1 MRSVARGAAARAAG
15 KPMTR
20 PKARMCV
27 LGVDPAAAG
36 PTGYAVLESDGRAS
50 RALRFGALEHPAR
63 SEFPARLRAIHR
75 MLEGLVEEFLPDA
88 IAIETVF
95 AAPNLRTSL
104 RLAEVRGVVLLAA
117 GEAGIAAHSYSPRE
131 VKAAVAGYGG
141 ASKQQMQQMVG
152 ALLGLAAPPDS
163 TDAADALAVALCHI
177 FSAFA
182 RRRMA
187 AATGIAATERPERPA
202 ASLRRDAGR

>member
-1 MRSVARGAAARAAG
+1 MRNVQPEAAARVAIKQMGRA
-15 KPMTR
+15 KKR
-20 PKARMCV
+20 FCV

-36 PTGYAVLESDGRAS
+36 PTGYAVLESDGRVS

-63 SEFPARLRAIHR
+63 AEFPARLRAIHR
-75 MLEGLVEEFLPDA
+75 MLKGLVEEFLPDA
-88 IAIETVF
+88 IAIEAVF

-117 GEAGIAAHSYSPRE
+117 AEAGIAAQSYSPRE

-141 ASKQQMQQMVG
+141 ASKQQVQQMVR

-163 TDAADALAVALCHI
+163 TDAADALAVALCHV

-182 RRRMA
+182 RQRIA
-187 AATGIAATERPERPA
+187 AATGMAATERPA
-202 ASLRRDAGR
+202 ATTRRDGGR